1 MFAASLPAVPYSD
14 PWNIPLPVRFKMMA
28 RGRRRIAYY
37 YEEANNSTFR
47 YRAYNMAQVLNDVKK
62 NNDVSAGYFFQAD
75 LHQIHYIV
83 DLADV
88 LVICRSG
95 YCHRVN
101 DLITQFRRRQK
112 RILFDVD
119 DLVFDPMYAHL
130 IMTTLDQDVN
140 DAELWDYWFAYT
152 GRMAAT
158 MRLCDGVITTNDYL
172 ADRIAVLSGLPV
184 QVVPN
189 FINKEQLELSERL
202 FRKKEA
208 SGFTRDGKIH
218 LGYFSGSPSHNLDFE
233 IIVSA
238 LENLLDD
245 DPRLELVIT
254 GYIETHPL
262 LKRFGKRV
270 IKQPFHDYVNLQ
282 RLMGGVEFNLV
293 PLQSNVFTS
302 CKSELKYFE
311 AAAAGTISIA
321 SPTYTYAKSINHGH
335 NGYLSRAHQWASVIR
350 QAIGQMD
357 SYQEMAST
365 AFADVCTKYAWL
377 SQRKVILK
385 ALGMQPSGEA

>member
-1 MFAASLPAVPYSD
+1 MFTASLPAVPYSD
-14 PWNIPLPVRFKMMA
+14 PWKIPLSVRLKMMA

-47 YRAYNMAQVLNDVKK
+47 YRAYNMAQVLNDVK

-75 LHQIHYIV
+75 LHQIEDIV

-88 LVICRSG
+88 LVICRSMYNHHINELIMKFHVRG
-95 YCHRVN
+95 KRV
-101 DLITQFRRRQK
+101 
-112 RILFDVD
+112 LFDID
-119 DLVFDPMYAHL
+119 DLVFDVRYAHL
-130 IMTTLDQDVN
+130 VINTLDQDVDN
-140 DAELWDYWFAYT
+140 PAVWHDWFAWI
-152 GRMAAT
+152 GRLGET
-158 MRLCDGVITTNDYL
+158 LRGCDGAITTNSNL
-172 ADRIAVLSGLPV
+172 AARIAEFSGLPV
-184 QVVPN
+184 YVVPN

-202 FRKKEA
+202 YAEKKA
-208 SGFTRDGKIH
+208 SGFASDGKIH
-218 LGYFSGSPSHNLDFE
+218 LGYFSGSPSHDLDFE
-233 IIVSA
+233 MIVPA

-254 GYIETHPL
+254 GYIEQHPL

-270 IKQPFHDYVNLQ
+270 IQQPFHDYINLQ
-282 RLMGGVEFNLV
+282 RLVGSVEYNLV

-311 AAAAGTISIA
+311 AAVAGTISIA
-321 SPTYTYAKSINHGH
+321 SPTHTYAKAIRHGH

-365 AFADVCTKYAWL
+365 AFADARTKYVGL
-377 SQRKVILK
+377 NQREVILK
-385 ALGMQPSGEA
+385 ALGMSQSEGA